1 MKSITFLYNNVEMNL
16 CSDMKNI
23 AASLLI
29 KQGYDAKKVAHLSNP
44 LKTFFEHD
52 MLRISVRKR
61 KIIYSNEFRCPSICK
76 KALDF
81 ITKKIERGEDINP
94 FLSKRQDRADAK
106 DELLFDWGIYH
117 LHLVDT
123 YDGIGR
129 SKRSKYLLFFRCD
142 DSVMYFI
149 QIYKHNPA
157 PFAKGE
163 LQRIVIHNWPH
174 LLAPVAPIEGSLT
187 EPITDDVRKVL
198 RKKHGMSFFE
208 LDGKLYFPPG
218 GGYMSD
224 GSSLFAVR
232 HADYCWNSVKLFE
245 KRLLLNISA
254 IRKAI
259 DELIYSDIAK
269 DDLKFK
275 LLQVNLTKLIVCEM
289 SNLIKIEYEIQSHM
303 CRVELFLYPDKEAVY
318 LYLSE

>member
-1 MKSITFLYNNVEMNL
+1 MKPITFLCSNIEMDL
-16 CSDMKNI
+16 CSDMENI

-29 KQGYDAKKVAHLSNP
+29 KQGYDEQEVSQLSNP
-44 LKTFFEHD
+44 LKTLFEHD
-52 MLRISVRKR
+52 ILKISIRKR
-61 KIIYSNEFRCPSICK
+61 RVVYSKEFRCPSKCK
-76 KALDF
+76 KALEY
-81 ITKKIERGEDINP
+81 ITKKIEHGDDINP
-94 FLSKRQDRADAK
+94 FLSKRQDKANAK

-117 LHLVDT
+117 LHLVDK

-129 SKRSKYLLFFRCD
+129 SQRSKYLLFFRCD
-142 DSVMYFI
+142 DSVMYLI

-187 EPITDDVRKVL
+187 EPITDDARKIL
-198 RKKHGMSFFE
+198 RKKHGMTFFE

-232 HADYCWNSVKLFE
+232 NADRYWNNVKIFE
-245 KRLLLNISA
+245 KRLLLNIGA

-259 DELIYSDIAK
+259 DEVIYPDVAE
-269 DDLKFK
+269 DNLRFQ
-275 LLQVNLTKLIVCEM
+275 LLQLDSIKLVVREI
-289 SNLIKIEYEIQSHM
+289 SNLIKIEYEISSHV
-303 CRVELFLYPDKEAVY
+303 CRVESSLYPEKEAVC
-318 LYLSE
+318 LCLTE

>member
-1 MKSITFLYNNVEMNL
+1 MRSITFLCNNIEMDL
-16 CSDMKNI
+16 CSDMENI

-29 KQGYDAKKVAHLSNP
+29 KQGYNEKDVALLSDP
-44 LKTFFEHD
+44 LKTLFEHN
-52 MLRISVRKR
+52 MLNISISKRRIV
-61 KIIYSNEFRCPSICK
+61 YSNEFRCPSKCK

-129 SKRSKYLLFFRCD
+129 SKRSNYLLFFRCD
-142 DSVMYFI
+142 DSTMYFI

-174 LLAPVAPIEGSLT
+174 LLAPVAPIEASLT

-224 GSSLFAVR
+224 GSSFFVVR
-232 HADYCWNSVKLFE
+232 HADYCWDSVKLFE

-259 DELIYSDIAK
+259 DELIYPDIAK

-289 SNLIKIEYEIQSHM
+289 SNLIKIEYEIQSHI
-303 CRVELFLYPDKEAVY
+303 CRVESFLYPEKEAVY